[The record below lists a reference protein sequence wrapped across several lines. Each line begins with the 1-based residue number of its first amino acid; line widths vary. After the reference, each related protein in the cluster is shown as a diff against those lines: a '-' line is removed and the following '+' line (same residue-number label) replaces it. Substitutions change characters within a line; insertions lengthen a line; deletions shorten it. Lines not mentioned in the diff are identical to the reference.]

1 MANNIIDNYKR
12 NGFIVIGLIIFLL
25 YLANTCENS
34 EDEKNNALEN
44 TTENESTSGF
54 SKDDILVEIEVLE
67 NRPFKKEYASKEE
80 IIIEVAYFK
89 FLGGKIYSN
98 DTSKNLAVKKLTLD
112 LKKKLV
118 KLQKK
123 TFPVLRDSWLKI
135 SKEKLW
141 ENNIEVVRNSSTS
154 IMFVGGTFA
163 NNMNIKTFHEGI
175 YELLMKLRFKRI
187 SYKWVDLDVEYTY
200 YKLTSLDD
208 GQLDSN

>member
-1 MANNIIDNYKR
+1 MDNNVMNNDKR
-12 NGFIVIGLIIFLL
+12 NGFIVIGLIILL
-25 YLANTCENS
+25 IYLANKCVNSDDEENKTLENS
-34 EDEKNNALEN
+34 NEN
-44 TTENESTSGF
+44 HSTLVF
-54 SKDDILVEIEVLE
+54 SKDDVLAEIEALE
-67 NRPFKKEYASKEE
+67 NKPFIKEYTSKEE

-89 FLGGKIYSN
+89 FLGSKIISN
-98 DTSKNLAVKKLTLD
+98 DSNTNLEVKKLNLD

-123 TFPVLRDSWLKI
+123 TFPILRDSWLKI

-141 ENNIEVVRNSSTS
+141 ENNIKVVRISSTS

-163 NNMNIKTFHEGI
+163 NNMNIKNFQAGI
-175 YELLMKLRFKRI
+175 IELLMNLRFKRI

-200 YKLTSLDD
+200 YKLPSLED